1 MKKHKKKTNKLI
13 DEKTKHTQKNKTL
26 KIQIKSK
33 TKKFLRYERKDIVV
47 LTRGKKGRY

>member
-1 MKKHKKKTNKLI
+1 MKKTQKKTNKLI
-13 DEKTKHTQKNKTL
+13 DEKNETHSKNKTL

-47 LTRGKKGRY
+47 LTRGKGRY